1 MAEGVLCDEVNG
13 ISACEMKWQLI
24 SGVGN
29 TVRATSQVLM
39 CELAKELRCLPL
51 ESREELESHV
61 SQVIDKIVNASAEI
75 ILCEFFGFV
84 ENLFEDLPS
93 RVCKYKMEIKR
104 LNELLNR
111 LQNVSEPVRK
121 RARGETDV
129 CSLYPTSR
137 REDVQDRGVEGILGV
152 QQRGDEADRE
162 KTSGEERTEEGD
174 ATHYLIIIT
183 QRLLMLRRMCD
194 TGRHSGGNPGPV
206 AYTEES
212 NALAEAGIIRK
223 DECPSSPG
231 PIHSDSTQD
240 GEDTSKQNSCLEKNP
255 NSPEYLHNKINQ
267 TEIVTDD
274 LSEQAPAKME
284 VNPADYTAV
293 HTAEN
298 SHGQRGVHFNT
309 DLGEVDVV
317 PHQNINPEGSDV
329 CVEERPLGEGHQ
341 TASVN
346 KGNKKCDQKC
356 IKCGRICGSA
366 IALSM
371 PHHENPERSQQSSS
385 VKKDRCVV
393 GTKKAAKK
401 KVKKTTT
408 KKLESTELVS
418 CEKCKITFP
427 GVGRLQNH
435 QKYHTGEH
443 RHLCTVCGK
452 SFPIYLHLKLHICVR
467 TEANNKQH
475 FQKNK

>member
-1 MAEGVLCDEVNG
+1 MAESKPCDKVNG

-39 CELAKELRCLPL
+39 CELAKELRCLQIPPPL
-51 ESREELESHV
+51 ESREEHESHV

-75 ILCEFFGFV
+75 ILCEFLSFV

-104 LNELLNR
+104 LNEVLNG
-111 LQNVSEPVRK
+111 LQNVREPVRK
-121 RARGETDV
+121 RARSEAA
-129 CSLYPTSR
+129 R
-137 REDVQDRGVEGILGV
+137 DRGVEGLLGV
-152 QQRGDEADRE
+152 QQQGDEAGRE
-162 KTSGEERTEEGD
+162 KSTGEEQTAEGD
-174 ATHYLIIIT
+174 DRHYLMIVT

-194 TGRHSGGNPGPV
+194 TGINSGGNPGPV

-212 NALAEAGIIRK
+212 KALAEAGILK
-223 DECPSSPG
+223 KGECPSYPG
-231 PIHSDSTQD
+231 PIHSDSSKD
-240 GEDTSKQNSCLEKNP
+240 GEDTSKQNSCQEKNQ
-255 NSPEYLHNKINQ
+255 NSPEYPHNKINQ

-284 VNPADYTAV
+284 VNPAEYTAV
-293 HTAEN
+293 HTADN
-298 SHGQRGVHFNT
+298 SHGQRGVHVKT
-309 DLGEVDVV
+309 DVGEVDVA

-329 CVEERPLGEGHQ
+329 CVEEGLLGEGHQ
-341 TASVN
+341 TSGVK
-346 KGNKKCDQKC
+346 KGDEKCDQKC

-366 IALSM
+366 IPLSKYL
-371 PHHENPERSQQSSS
+371 PERSQQSSS

-393 GTKKAAKK
+393 GTKIAAKK
-401 KVKKTTT
+401 KVKKPV
-408 KKLESTELVS
+408 KMESTELVS
-418 CEKCKITFP
+418 CDKCNILIP
-427 GVGRLQNH
+427 GVSRLKNH

-452 SFPIYLHLKLHICVR
+452 SFPIHLHLKQHMCVR
-467 TEANNKQH
+467 TQANNKQH
-475 FQKNK
+475 IQKNKRDF